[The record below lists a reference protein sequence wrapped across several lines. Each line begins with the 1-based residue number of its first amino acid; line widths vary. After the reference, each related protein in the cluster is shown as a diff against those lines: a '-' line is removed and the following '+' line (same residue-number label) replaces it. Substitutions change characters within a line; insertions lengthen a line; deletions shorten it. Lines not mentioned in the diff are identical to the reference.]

1 MEAKCPRFQL
11 QQVRFAGEMRA
22 QSLQTSQ
29 VVKSQLNAYQSVQ
42 AKNQDGRR

>member
-29 VVKSQLNAYQSVQ
+29 AMQSQLNAYQSAQ
-42 AKNQDGRR
+42 AKNQEGRR